1 MMDEDPAVEVAVALR
16 AWPRL
21 KVLTISIPNIACIPK
36 DFVFLELESFIIFI
50 GTSSG
55 VGDYS
60 PNYLEL
66 INLVGPMVNWSKC
79 LKLLLKRATR
89 LLLGHLQDMKGIFP
103 NLQANVDGLNVL
115 EHLSIEDC
123 SQFEYLINT
132 EEWGISSHAQPPD
145 LQLLFNLEELELVKL
160 DTFKGICPGALTTS
174 TWTCFPKLRRLEVY
188 INCSSIQFASK
199 ATTFGET
206 FSIRMRNFGTSI

>member
-1 MMDEDPAVEVAVALR
+1 
-16 AWPRL
+16 
-21 KVLTISIPNIACIPK
+21 
-36 DFVFLELESFIIFI
+36 
-50 GTSSG
+50 
-55 VGDYS
+55 
-60 PNYLEL
+60 
-66 INLVGPMVNWSKC
+66 
-79 LKLLLKRATR
+79 
-89 LLLGHLQDMKGIFP
+89 MKGIFP

-132 EEWGISSHAQPPD
+132 KEWGISSHAQRPD

-199 ATTFGET
+199 
-206 FSIRMRNFGTSI
+206 